1 MLADLDSLFLLD
13 PKQVI
18 YKRDKESLLWTGRFV
33 EVYHGEYK
41 GHPVAVKLYTSR
53 EDTTIG
59 KSFKELHLESNL
71 MQQLHYPCL
80 VSMVDFTAIPTMSL
94 VLYRGGSRRIITYSI
109 TLRTVPIQPTKKVI
123 FLTASQRDI
132 LNTQEYCAIHSNMNE
147 AIKSGMQR
155 GLTMV
160 TLKHMLC

>member
-1 MLADLDSLFLLD
+1 MLADLDALFLLD

-59 KSFKELHLESNL
+59 KNFKELHLESKL

-80 VSMVDFTAIPTMSL
+80 VSMVGFTAIPTMSL
-94 VLYRGGSRRIITYSI
+94 VLEEAPEGSLHIP
-109 TLRTVPIQPTKKVI
+109 L
-123 FLTASQRDI
+123 L
-132 LNTQEYCAIHSNMNE
+132 
-147 AIKSGMQR
+147 
-155 GLTMV
+155 
-160 TLKHMLC
+160 